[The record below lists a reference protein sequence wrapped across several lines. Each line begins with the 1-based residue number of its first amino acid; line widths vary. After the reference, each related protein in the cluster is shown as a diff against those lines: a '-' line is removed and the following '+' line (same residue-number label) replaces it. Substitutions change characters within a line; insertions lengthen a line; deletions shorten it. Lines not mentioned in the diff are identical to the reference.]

1 MKLNFEGLK
10 DTAAW
15 QAAGIALPDY
25 DPEKLAEASV
35 QDPRWV
41 HFGIGNIFRI
51 FIGGIADTLIRAGK
65 LDRGIACVETFD
77 YDVVDRVYVPH
88 DNLAVSVTL
97 YPDGRTD
104 KRVLGCLSEAVKV
117 QAGDEAAWARLRKI
131 FTNPG
136 LQMVSFT
143 ITEKGYQL
151 RGTDGAY
158 LGYVKADLEG
168 GPAKVTGAM
177 GIVTALLYA
186 RWQAGAKPLTLVSM
200 DNVARNGEKLRN
212 SVLETARV
220 WAQNGLADAAFV
232 DYVSDEDKVSFP
244 WTMIDKITPRPS
256 EDVAKMLEGLGVEDI
271 QPIVTSRRT
280 YIAPFINAEKPQYL
294 VVEDH
299 FPNGRPP
306 LEDAGVYMTTRET
319 VNLTERMKVT
329 ACLNPIHTA
338 VGPYGVLLGYELFA
352 DCMSDPELSRLGRQL
367 GYREGLPVV
376 EDPGILSPKA
386 FIDECFE
393 ERFPNVYLGDTN
405 QRLCVDISQGVAFR
419 FGETIKAYVSRE
431 GSAGRLTAVPLAIA
445 GWLRYILQADDQGGA
460 YQLAPDPLVPGIREA
475 LAGVEIGR
483 PDSLT
488 DQLRPILSNAHIWG
502 LDLYPAGVGEKVEA
516 MFREEIAGPGAVRAA
531 LKKHLDQL

>member
-77 YDVVDRVYVPH
+77 YDVVDRVYAPH

-104 KRVLGCLSEAVKV
+104 KRVLGCLSETVKV

-367 GYREGLPVV
+367 GYGEGLPVV